1 MSGTVGKGAKCLYEC
16 VRQGKEGWESGL
28 LWIDVGDVVRGL
40 GLRLVGEGVGPGVW
54 RNT

>member
-1 MSGTVGKGAKCLYEC
+1 MSGTVCKGAKCLCEG

-28 LWIDVGDVVRGL
+28 WRIAAGDVGQVL
-40 GLRLVGEGVGPGVW
+40 GLRLVGEGVGAGVW